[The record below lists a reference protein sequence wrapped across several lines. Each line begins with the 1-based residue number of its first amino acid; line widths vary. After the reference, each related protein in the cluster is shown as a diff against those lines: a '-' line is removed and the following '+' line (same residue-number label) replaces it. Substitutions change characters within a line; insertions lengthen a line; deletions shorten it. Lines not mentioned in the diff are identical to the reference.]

1 MQFPGAESGAKGVST
16 GAALLY
22 KEALLNMRLC
32 VRVRSLL
39 TGTALAVALGAGVA
53 VAQQAATCLTTE
65 EATAIKARMLQT
77 ELMVATL
84 SCRRAINHEADYNA
98 FMDRHSA
105 ELRRYNQII
114 QQHFG
119 RTGGNAQRRYDT
131 FTTALAN
138 DASNR
143 SLASP
148 NFCDETHKLF
158 ERAAGIQ
165 RGQLGLHM
173 TELTRV
179 GHMRTGEQCGRDV
192 AMQFALAR

>member
-1 MQFPGAESGAKGVST
+1 
-16 GAALLY
+16 
-22 KEALLNMRLC
+22 MRL
-32 VRVRSLL
+32 RTFLA
-39 TGTALAVALGAGVA
+39 GTALAVLLGGGA
-53 VAQQAATCLTTE
+53 VWAQQGQNCLTAE

-84 SCRRAINHEADYNA
+84 SCRRAISHEADYNA
-98 FMDRHSA
+98 FMDRHSV
-105 ELRRYNQII
+105 ELRRYNQVI

-119 RTGGNAQRRYDT
+119 RVGGGNPQRRYDS

-158 ERAAGIQ
+158 ETAGAIQ
-165 RGQLGLHM
+165 RGQLGAHM
-173 TELTRV
+173 TRMASV
-179 GHMRTGEQCGRDV
+179 GGLRTGEQCGRDP
-192 AMQFALAR
+192 ALQFALAR

>member
-1 MQFPGAESGAKGVST
+1 M
-16 GAALLY
+16 Y
-22 KEALLNMRLC
+22 KVPSLSERCRVRL
-32 VRVRSLL
+32 RSLL
-39 TGTALAVALGAGVA
+39 VGTALVAVLGAGMA
-53 VAQQAATCLTTE
+53 LAQQGPNCLTAE

-84 SCRRAINHEADYNA
+84 SCRRAQSHEAEYNA

-105 ELRRYNQII
+105 ELRRYNQVI

-119 RTGGNAQRRYDT
+119 RVGGGNPQRRYDS

-143 SLASP
+143 SLAAA

-158 ERAAGIQ
+158 ETAGAIQ
-165 RGQLGLHM
+165 RGRLGAHM
-173 TELTRV
+173 TEMSRIGSL
-179 GHMRTGEQCGRDV
+179 RTGEQCGRDP

>member
-1 MQFPGAESGAKGVST
+1 
-16 GAALLY
+16 L
-22 KEALLNMRLC
+22 RL
-32 VRVRSLL
+32 RSLL
-39 TGTALAVALGAGVA
+39 AGTALAALFGAGVA
-53 VAQQAATCLTTE
+53 FAQQGANCLTAD

-77 ELMVATL
+77 ELMIATL
-84 SCRRAINHEADYNA
+84 SCRRAVDHQSDYNA
-98 FMDRHSA
+98 FVDRHSV
-105 ELRRYNQII
+105 ELRRFNQVI

-119 RTGGNAQRRYDT
+119 RTGGNPQRRYDT

-158 ERAAGIQ
+158 EAAGTIQ
-165 RGQLGLHM
+165 RGRLGVQM
-173 TELTRV
+173 TELARA
-179 GHMRTGEQCGRDV
+179 GQLRTGEQCGRDP

>member
-1 MQFPGAESGAKGVST
+1 
-16 GAALLY
+16 
-22 KEALLNMRLC
+22 MRL
-32 VRVRSLL
+32 RSILA
-39 TGTALAVALGAGVA
+39 GTALAAVFGAGVA
-53 VAQQAATCLTTE
+53 LAQQGANCLTAE

-84 SCRRAINHEADYNA
+84 SCRRAISHEADYNA

-105 ELRRYNQII
+105 ELRRYNQVI

-119 RTGGNAQRRYDT
+119 RVGGGNPQRRYDS

-158 ERAAGIQ
+158 EMAGSIQ
-165 RGQLGLHM
+165 RGRLGAHM
-173 TELTRV
+173 SEMTRA
-179 GHMRTGEQCGRDV
+179 GSLRTGEQCGRDP
-192 AMQFALAR
+192 ALQFALAR

>member
-1 MQFPGAESGAKGVST
+1 
-16 GAALLY
+16 
-22 KEALLNMRLC
+22 MRL
-32 VRVRSLL
+32 RSLL
-39 TGTALAVALGAGVA
+39 AGTALAALFGAGVA
-53 VAQQAATCLTTE
+53 FAQQGANCLTAE
-65 EATAIKARMLQT
+65 EAMAIKARMLQT

-84 SCRRAINHEADYNA
+84 SCRRAISHEADYNA

-105 ELRRYNQII
+105 ELRRHNSVI

-119 RTGGNAQRRYDT
+119 RMGGNPQRRYDS

-158 ERAAGIQ
+158 EAAGTIQ
-165 RGQLGLHM
+165 RGRLGAHM
-173 TELTRV
+173 TEMSRIGSL
-179 GHMRTGEQCGRDV
+179 RTGEQCGRDP